1 MSSQASIDLWNACT
15 DGDLN
20 KVIQSLE
27 EGADILFRHGPA
39 NTAPIMRA
47 LSHSQAKVSQYLLDR
62 YGSDSEV
69 MRQVSSEGGT
79 PLSQACISSPGYM
92 VKKVAAYDVSQL
104 NRKDI
109 LGNTPLLA
117 GVDWNNLSSVRILLT
132 QVDNVDYE
140 CKTNLGRNIE
150 EYAR

>member
-69 MRQVSSEGGT
+69 MRQVSSHGGNPLSYACMGCPADIVAKVVACEPNQVNRKSNKGAT
-79 PLSQACISSPGYM
+79 PLCNG
-92 VKKVAAYDVSQL
+92 VA
-104 NRKDI
+104 
-109 LGNTPLLA
+109 
-117 GVDWNNLSSVRILLT
+117 WNNLSSVRILLT
-132 QVDNVDYE
+132 QVENVDYD
-140 CKTNLGRNIE
+140 CRTSIE
-150 EYAR
+150 DAAR